1 MKGRLNSFLAKKAKN
16 CLDKAL
22 KRLDEVES
30 ENLNEKEK
38 KEIVGFVLKTFFF
51 LSPII
56 VWRLLINSPWLIF
69 RWLFSTNKNLYSPY
83 GSFWLSLAKFLYSP
97 QNYENV
103 FKPIVADWREES
115 LEALNKME
123 VRRIHVIRVRYTYAF
138 LVAMWQKSPIGDL
151 IEFVVK
157 IAKK

>member
-69 RWLFSTNKNLYSPY
+69 RQIKIFILPTALF
-83 GSFWLSLAKFLYSP
+83 GF
-97 QNYENV
+97 
-103 FKPIVADWREES
+103 R
-115 LEALNKME
+115 
-123 VRRIHVIRVRYTYAF
+123 
-138 LVAMWQKSPIGDL
+138 
-151 IEFVVK
+151 
-157 IAKK
+157 